1 MIQHLKAVWTFR
13 YFWMSLVKMDLL
25 TRYRKSVLGVA
36 WSLLHPLAM
45 TAIFCLVF
53 ANLMGGGDWKRYA
66 QLTLAGMAVYGFL
79 RDSTLQGTQSLIR
92 HESYIRQI
100 PLPFGIYSLRIMLSN
115 AVHFL
120 ITLAVLV
127 VMIAVFQRSG
137 RVFADL
143 WMVLP
148 MIALA
153 VLFAWALAA
162 VAGFATVYF
171 HDLSHLLEI
180 AAQLL
185 FFLTPIVYGRE
196 LLVNPEKGTNKA
208 WIADWN
214 PAAAFI
220 ETFRK
225 PLIDGTPA
233 SAQEYLLA
241 AGTTVAAVGLAMLT
255 IGKLSKRVIFQM

>member
-1 MIQHLKAVWTFR
+1 MIQHMKAVWTFR

-36 WSLLHPLAM
+36 WSLLHPLSM
-45 TAIFCLVF
+45 TAIFCFVF

-100 PLPFGIYSLRIMLSN
+100 PLPFGIYSLRVMLSN

-120 ITLAVLV
+120 ITLGVLV
-127 VMIAVFQRSG
+127 ALIAVFQQSG
-137 RVFADL
+137 RVFTHL
-143 WMVLP
+143 GMVLP
-148 MIALA
+148 MIGLA
-153 VLFAWALAA
+153 VVLAWALAA
-162 VAGFATVYF
+162 IAGFATVYF

-185 FFLTPIVYGRE
+185 FFLTPIVYGRDI
-196 LLVNPEKGTNKA
+196 LEKGNNA

-225 PLIDGTPA
+225 PLIDGVPA
-233 SAQEYLLA
+233 DPQAYLLA
-241 AGTTVAAVGLAMLT
+241 AGTTAAAVALACLT

>member
-1 MIQHLKAVWTFR
+1 
-13 YFWMSLVKMDLL
+13 MDLM
-25 TRYRKSVLGVA
+25 TRYRKSVLGIA
-36 WSLLHPLAM
+36 WSLLHPLSM

-53 ANLMGGGDWKRYA
+53 AGMMGKDGEWAPYA
-66 QLTLAGMAVYGFL
+66 QQTLAGMAVYGFL

-92 HESYIRQI
+92 HESYIRQC
-100 PLPFGIYSLRIMLSN
+100 PLPFGIYSLRTMLSN

-120 ITLAVLV
+120 ISLV
-127 VMIAVFQRSG
+127 VLIVMIVVLQQSG
-137 RVFADL
+137 RVLGDI

-148 MIALA
+148 MILVA
-153 VLFAWALAA
+153 VVFAWAVAA

-171 HDLSHLLEI
+171 HDVSHLLEI

-185 FFLTPIVYGRE
+185 FFLTPIMYGRK
-196 LLVNPEKGTNKA
+196 LLDDRGLG
-208 WIADWN
+208 WLSDWN

-225 PLIDGTPA
+225 PLIEGQLADPQA
-233 SAQEYLLA
+233 YLL
-241 AGTTVAAVGLAMLT
+241 TVGSTVVAVGLACLT